1 MTHPTV
7 NPVLLADEITRQ
19 LDRLTEHLAQ
29 LPPAETTFVIAHILD
44 PDEGVL
50 GGITSLMIAGSRF
63 AQTQAEHGHLPA
75 EVWLALGR
83 AANELNDIG
92 LDLDEHRAT
101 LHHISHQP
109 TTTAAKPPA
118 PAPFVVRRH
127 R

>member
-1 MTHPTV
+1 MNTASY
-7 NPVLLADEITRQ
+7 PVQLTDEITHQ
-19 LDRLTEHLAQ
+19 LALLTDRLTQ
-29 LPPAETTFVIAHILD
+29 LPPTQATFVIARILD

-50 GGITSLMIAGSRF
+50 GGITSLMITSSLF
-63 AQTQAEHGHLPA
+63 AKYQAEHGRLPA

-101 LHHISHQP
+101 LHHISQQP
-109 TTTAAKPPA
+109 HTTAAKGPA
-118 PAPFVVRRH
+118 PVPLIVRRH